1 MAELRDQEIPG
12 LRSGPLWTMVDR
24 CPPYA
29 LHAPGGTG
37 TRVTRCPPYALHAP
51 GGTGTRVTRCPPYAL
66 HAPGGTGT
74 MVNRCAFPAAANAT
88 PNVSLSPHM

>member
-1 MAELRDQEIPG
+1 MRVQGTGLAELRDQEIPG
-12 LRSGPLWTMVDR
+12 LRSGPLWTMVD
-24 CPPYA
+24 
-29 LHAPGGTG
+29 
-37 TRVTRCPPYALHAP
+37 RCPPYALHAP